1 MGTRINAVDQYIL
14 KSQAFAQPILNH
26 LRDLVHT
33 VCPEAE
39 EKIKWGMPFFDY
51 KNDLLCHMAAFKQ
64 HAVFSFWKASLMK
77 DPILM
82 ENARSEQAM
91 GHLGRITTL
100 KDLPSDKQMKAWI
113 KEAMTLNDKG
123 IKITKPKADEKKTT
137 FEIPDILM
145 KALKKNIAA
154 MEVWKKATPAYQK
167 EYAKWIADAK
177 TEATQ
182 LKRTS
187 TAIEWIAEGKIRNW
201 KYQ

>member
-26 LRDLVHT
+26 LREVVHT
-33 VCPEAE
+33 VCPDVE

-100 KDLPSDKQMKAWI
+100 KDLPSDRQLKSWI
-113 KEAMTLNDKG
+113 KEAMELNDKG
-123 IKITKPKADEKKTT
+123 IKVTKPKAGEKKTT
-137 FEIPDILM
+137 FEIPEILM
-145 KALKKNIAA
+145 KALKKNKAA
-154 MEVWKKATPAYQK
+154 MDVWKKATPGYQK
-167 EYAKWIADAK
+167 EYANWIADAK